1 MFINSALAVS
11 IGQNEGIHFTR
22 SKRLNTLKQVPKE
35 NTNTN
40 ISGNR
45 SHILLPIKNQL
56 FLLSWPMFLILNV
69 ISALEG
75 TLKIYF
81 FFTAAG
87 VVPCESRKSLP
98 VHHP

>member
-22 SKRLNTLKQVPKE
+22 SKRPNTLKQVPKE
-35 NTNTN
+35 NANTK

-56 FLLSWPMFLILNV
+56 FLLSRSMFLILNV

-75 TLKIYF
+75 TL
-81 FFTAAG
+81 
-87 VVPCESRKSLP
+87 
-98 VHHP
+98 